1 VEPSLDPSWTSVL
14 PALVT
19 IVLAFVTR
27 QVIVALLAGILTG
40 SVALFL
46 QTGNPAD
53 LNALQR
59 FLIPQIGSSNYAQI
73 LLLYLWCLGG
83 LIGIWTKTGAAL
95 HFAKAV
101 RRHYAHDAPTSLFV
115 TWLLGMI
122 FHQGG
127 TVSTV
132 LTASTVKPVADAN
145 RVSHEE
151 LSYVVDSTASPV
163 ATLIPFNAWPG
174 YVAGLV
180 AGTIPLI
187 PDEAAG
193 FGWFVSSIP
202 FNFYAMIA
210 IASTLLFAFGRL
222 PWVGS
227 SMGSAIRRARE
238 TGALDAPGAQP
249 MLPGETEIP
258 VSNAMYR
265 PTLAEFVIPLA
276 TLLSVALIPFVLGRL
291 GVISNGNWIYE
302 AFALALLAALIV
314 PIVRGMPASD
324 ALEGFVSGC
333 RGMTIGAIVLGLAVT
348 LGGVAKEL
356 STAAYLVGVVGDAI
370 PPVAL
375 PALLML
381 LCMGIAFST
390 GTSWGTFAVVFPVA
404 MPLAYALEPD
414 PTYIRICFGAVLG
427 GSVYGDQCSPISD
440 TTILS
445 SMFSGADL
453 MDHVRTQFPL
463 ATVAAGI
470 GGVLS
475 TLSVLLFV

>member
-1 VEPSLDPSWTSVL
+1 VETSIEPNWTSLL

-19 IVLAFVTR
+19 IVLAFATR

-40 SVALFL
+40 SVVLFL
-46 QTGNPAD
+46 QTGTPSD
-53 LNALQR
+53 LNALSR
-59 FLIPQIGSSNYAQI
+59 FLIPRIGSSSYAQI

-95 HFAKAV
+95 HFAERV
-101 RRHYAHDAPTSLFV
+101 RQRFAHSAGSSLVV
-115 TWLLGMI
+115 TWLLGVI

-163 ATLIPFNAWPG
+163 ATLIPLNAWPG

-187 PDEAAG
+187 PDESAG
-193 FGWFVSSIP
+193 FDWFLKAIP
-202 FNFYAMIA
+202 YNFYSWIA
-210 IASTLLFAFGRL
+210 IISTLLFALGRL
-222 PWVGS
+222 PWVGG
-227 SMGSAIRRARE
+227 SMRRAILRARE
-238 TGALDAPGAQP
+238 TGALDSPHAEP
-249 MLPGETEIP
+249 MLPSDLERSSDP
-258 VSNAMYR
+258 SAYQPSM
-265 PTLAEFVIPLA
+265 LEFVAPLA
-276 TLLSVALIPFVLGRL
+276 TLLCVAVLPFIAGQLGW
-291 GVISNGNWIYE
+291 IENSNWIYE
-302 AFALALLAALIV
+302 AFALALIV
-314 PIVRGMPASD
+314 AMLVPMFRGLGATEAMD
-324 ALEGFVSGC
+324 GFISGC

-356 STAAYLVGVVGDAI
+356 ETASFLVNAIGDSLPFA
-370 PPVAL
+370 AL
-375 PALLML
+375 PALLTL

-404 MPLAYALEPD
+404 LPVAYSLNPD
-414 PTYIRICFGAVLG
+414 PTFIQICFGSVLG

-445 SMFSGADL
+445 SMFTGADL

-463 ATVAAGI
+463 ATVAAALGAL
-470 GGVLS
+470 LS
-475 TLSVLLFV
+475 TLFALLS